1 MLRAMMRN
9 EEVYPEAYKFKPE
22 RFEGCLDGEAAQQVD
37 AVFGFGRR
45 YGNKTHGL
53 VYLTRS

>member
-1 MLRAMMRN
+1 MRN
-9 EEVYPEAYKFKPE
+9 EELYPEAHKFKPE

-45 YGNKTHGL
+45 R
-53 VYLTRS
+53 VS